1 MDISACFF
9 RYFEEH
15 DGTITLLEEKKN
27 SVVRIGPGNLSVW
40 HLSKRCNQNISCR
53 FDVAAKSGPAFC
65 RKLFLLKP
73 QIKHRY
79 SEHQCC
85 WRWEE
90 IQFKIT
96 TFTSPPH
103 QVNSRRRRCWRRTWS
118 SWRLASPTSISITR
132 NLLSS
137 LFFSLWLYSISTVNC
152 EQPTEHW
159 KIWFIICGKHMRATL
174 TMFLKGSIFHHKIA
188 INLVN
193 RSGGD
198 LVSPIFEKL
207 SMVIFIQII
216 CRNIEDVQ

>member
-1 MDISACFF
+1 MVKSKSWSPWQIIYFSPVLCLTVWWRCRIIRLSNCDCPDISACFF

-96 TFTSPPH
+96 TFTSPPTRWTH
-103 QVNSRRRRCWRRTWS
+103 AGGDAGGGHEAPDVWQVQPPSPSLEIFSHPSSFLSGCILSLLWTVNNQLNIEKFDLSFVANTWE
-118 SWRLASPTSISITR
+118 L
-132 NLLSS
+132 
-137 LFFSLWLYSISTVNC
+137 LWLC
-152 EQPTEHW
+152 
-159 KIWFIICGKHMRATL
+159 F
-174 TMFLKGSIFHHKIA
+174 
-188 INLVN
+188 
-193 RSGGD
+193 
-198 LVSPIFEKL
+198 
-207 SMVIFIQII
+207 
-216 CRNIEDVQ
+216 